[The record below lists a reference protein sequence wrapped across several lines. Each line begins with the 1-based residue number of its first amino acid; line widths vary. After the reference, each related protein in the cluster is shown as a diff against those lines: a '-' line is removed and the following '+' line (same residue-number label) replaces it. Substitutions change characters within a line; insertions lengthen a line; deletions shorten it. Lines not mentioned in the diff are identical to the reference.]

1 MRGVIMNSSIFN
13 FTEELD
19 GQELEVLI
27 NEYGLTIPVAD
38 KDAAKRLAQVILE
51 QSQKES
57 TR

>member
-1 MRGVIMNSSIFN
+1 MIKTSIFN
-13 FTEELD
+13 YTEELN
-19 GQELEVLI
+19 GTELEVLI

-38 KDAAKRLAQVILE
+38 KDSAKKLAQTILE

>member
-1 MRGVIMNSSIFN
+1 MNSSIFN

-38 KDAAKRLAQVILE
+38 KDSAKKLAQVILE